1 MISMPHCT
9 DLSSAADT
17 KSFFDSSS
25 SRRFTCFL
33 SSCSLDPNSRAHA
46 SPALCIQLGIQSA
59 AFGGSAAHRSA
70 ERREQRATGP
80 VAKCPPRRLA
90 PPRPAPSRRV
100 QAARAEHSRPT
111 WPDLCSALS
120 SSVAAARQSTHSAS
134 SRRTRCSSRSS
145 WALVASAPPPP
156 GAPTRTRRL
165 ARRDTRRA
173 DDRCAAARVERR
185 LGAVCCSHS
194 ARLSC
199 CSLSAS

>member
-9 DLSSAADT
+9 DLSSWSAADT
-17 KSFFDSSS
+17 KSFFDSSFPVGS
-25 SRRFTCFL
+25 LVL
-33 SSCSLDPNSRAHA
+33 SSCSLALTSRAHA

-59 AFGGSAAHRSA
+59 AFGDSAAQRIA
-70 ERREQRATGP
+70 ERREPRATGP

-90 PPRPAPSRRV
+90 PSRPASPCSGSQSRTL
-100 QAARAEHSRPT
+100 AAT
-111 WPDLCSALS
+111 WPDLCRPLS
-120 SSVAAARQSTHSAS
+120 SSVAAARQSSHSAS
-134 SRRTRCSSRSS
+134 SRQTRCSSRSS

-173 DDRCAAARVERR
+173 DDRCAAARAERR